1 MLLGTHHHR
10 LDAKGRLVL
19 PSAFRPFIGSQA
31 VVTLG
36 LGGEQCLYLFPIP
49 KWNEVIAKVD
59 TLPLGS
65 REARW
70 ARRLLMGNA
79 HLVTLDRVGR
89 VLIPAPLR
97 EAVGIKQE
105 VVLVGLQ
112 TYAELWAPEVW
123 ERARKEI
130 LETGISDDQWASL
143 GI

>member
-1 MLLGTHHHR
+1 MLLGTHRHR
-10 LDAKGRLVL
+10 LDEKGRLVL
-19 PSAFRPFIGSQA
+19 PSAFRPFIGTQA

-36 LGGEQCLYLFPIP
+36 LGGEACLYLFPMP

-89 VLIPAPLR
+89 ILIPAALR
-97 EAVGIKQE
+97 EAARIQQD

-123 ERARKEI
+123 EQAKEAI
-130 LETGISDDQWASL
+130 LQDGISDEQWAAL

>member
-1 MLLGTHHHR
+1 MLLGTHRHR
-10 LDAKGRLVL
+10 LDEKGRLVL
-19 PSAFRPFIGSQA
+19 PSAFRSYIGTQA

-36 LGGEQCLYLFPIP
+36 LGGEACLYLFPIP
-49 KWNEVIAKVD
+49 KWHEVIAKVD

-79 HLVTLDRVGR
+79 HLVTPDRVGR
-89 VLIPAPLR
+89 ILIPTALR
-97 EAVGIKQE
+97 EAVGIEQD
-105 VVLVGLQ
+105 VIIIGLQ

-123 ERARKEI
+123 EQAKERF
-130 LETGISDDQWASL
+130 LKEGISDEQWAAL